1 MSDLISRK
9 RIEFELCESNMPK
22 KYRDFCRRV
31 INSES
36 LSPTIDAEPV
46 RHGHWVATSD
56 PKENVFGAVRYLCSV
71 CDDVV
76 YLNPLKIDQEK
87 HCRCCGAKMD
97 EVMLNE

>member
-36 LSPTIDAEPV
+36 LSPTIDAELV
-46 RHGHWVATSD
+46 RHGHW
-56 PKENVFGAVRYLCSV
+56 E
-71 CDDVV
+71 
-76 YLNPLKIDQEK
+76 IDETDGSYT
-87 HCRCCGAKMD
+87 CECGLTMWNNDLIDGNANYCPNCGAKMD
-97 EVMLNE
+97 GSSNEE